1 MQLTRWA
8 KYAVRMAVDKAA
20 APQNP
25 SPEVSPQ
32 ANWLKYFWC
41 LSNKKGWQAELNSTS
56 SQAMTAQYLHNL
68 TL

>member
-1 MQLTRWA
+1 MQLARRA
-8 KYAVRMAVDKAA
+8 KYAARMAADKAA
-20 APQNP
+20 APQHP

-32 ANWLKYFWC
+32 ANWLKYFWRR
-41 LSNKKGWQAELNSTS
+41 KGWQAQLNSTS